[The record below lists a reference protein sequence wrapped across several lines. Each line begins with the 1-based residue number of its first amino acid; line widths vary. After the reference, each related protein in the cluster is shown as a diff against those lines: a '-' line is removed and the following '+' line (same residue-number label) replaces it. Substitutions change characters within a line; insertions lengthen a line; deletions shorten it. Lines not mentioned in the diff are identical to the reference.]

1 MIQVTDIAIE
11 TVELEPQAAMVVRRK
26 VALTDFGEALADI
39 LPRVFAHIAS
49 AGGQPAGM
57 PFMRY
62 FSMDGTACDIAAG
75 MPVAQPID
83 RAGDIEQH
91 TLPGGRALTAL
102 HVGAY
107 EDVGPVWSAVMQR
120 ARELG
125 SDAMFGW
132 DVYTNDPGEVAPE
145 ERETR
150 VYLPL

>member
-1 MIQVTDIAIE
+1 MPDISID
-11 TVELEPQAAMVVRRK
+11 TVELEPQAALVVCRK
-26 VALTDFGEALADI
+26 VGMIDLSEALADM
-39 LPRVFAHIAS
+39 LPRVYRHIVG
-49 AGGQPAGM
+49 AGQQPAGM

-62 FSMDGTACDIAAG
+62 FGMDGVTFDIAAG
-75 MPVAQPID
+75 LPVGQSID
-83 RAGDIEQH
+83 GTGDIEEH
-91 TLPGGRALTAL
+91 VLPGGRALTAL

-107 EDVGPVWSAVMQR
+107 QDVGAVWSQVVQR

-132 DVYTNDPGEVAPE
+132 DAYTNDPDEVAPE

>member
-1 MIQVTDIAIE
+1 MTEIAVE
-11 TVELEPQAAMVVRRK
+11 TVELEPQSALVVRRK
-26 VALTDFGEALADI
+26 VDMTEFGEALGDI
-39 LPRVFAHIAS
+39 LPRVFQHIAA
-49 AGGQPAGM
+49 AGQQPAGM

-62 FSMDGTACDIAAG
+62 FSMDGTIADMAAG

-83 RAGDIEQH
+83 GAGDIEQH
-91 TLPGGRALTAL
+91 ILPGGRALTAL

-107 EDVGPVWSAVMQR
+107 EDVGAVWSRVMER

-125 SDAMFGW
+125 SDAMFGGW
-132 DVYTNDPGEVAPE
+132 DVYTNDPGEVTPE

>member
-1 MIQVTDIAIE
+1 MSDIGVE
-11 TVELEPQAAMVVRRK
+11 TVELEPQAALVVRRK
-26 VALTDFGEALADI
+26 VALIDFGEALADI
-39 LPRVFAHIAS
+39 LPRVFQHIAG
-49 AGGQPAGM
+49 AGQQPAGM

-62 FSMDGTACDIAAG
+62 FSMDGVACDIAAG

-83 RAGDIEQH
+83 GAGDIEQH
-91 TLPGGRALTAL
+91 VLPGGRALTAL

-107 EDVGPVWSAVMQR
+107 EDVGAVWSRVMQR

-150 VYLPL
+150 VVLPL

>member
-1 MIQVTDIAIE
+1 MTEVAIE
-11 TVELEPQAAMVVRRK
+11 TVELEPQPALVVRRK

-39 LPRVFAHIAS
+39 FPRVFHHIAGS
-49 AGGQPAGM
+49 GGQPAGM

-62 FSMDGTACDIAAG
+62 FSMDGVACDIAAG
-75 MPVAQPID
+75 MPVLEPVD
-83 RAGDIEQH
+83 GAGDIERH
-91 TLPGGRALTAL
+91 VLPGGRALTAL

-107 EDVGPVWSAVMQR
+107 EDVGEVWSQIMQR

-125 SDAMFGW
+125 SDAQFGW

>member
-1 MIQVTDIAIE
+1 MSDIGVE
-11 TVELEPQAAMVVRRK
+11 TVELEPQAALVVRRK

-39 LPRVFAHIAS
+39 LPRVFQHIAG
-49 AGGQPAGM
+49 AGQQPAGM

-62 FSMDGTACDIAAG
+62 FSMDGVACDIAAG

-83 RAGDIEQH
+83 GAGDIEQH
-91 TLPGGRALTAL
+91 VLPGGRALTAL

-107 EDVGPVWSAVMQR
+107 EDVGAVWSRVMQR

-150 VYLPL
+150 VVLPL